1 MHKKIIAFLIGAIFI
16 SPLKVY
22 AADTLK
28 INLTDSINL
37 ALENN
42 RAVEQSAKDRDSA
55 QWAHARA
62 RRNTGPRLTWS
73 ASAMRIGG
81 KDYDAARELHA
92 MDSSNPAYKNE
103 FTNAIGIE
111 MPLYTGGQNE
121 AEIGAA
127 RYNLNQADLILENT
141 RQEIKYQTAAAY
153 YQLLQAREIMHVEEE
168 AVRLLQE
175 HLDNVNIQYEVGT
188 VAKSDVLASKVQL
201 AERQQSLMAANGN
214 YHNAMADLNNLIGL
228 SVDTVLIVE
237 EELIYTPYRNSVE
250 NCTAYALK
258 NRPDGIAA
266 AYAIK
271 QAEMILR
278 GAKSGYRPSVSAVVE
293 KNLSG
298 ESVFKEN
305 HSGSWNAGFRLNWD
319 IFDNGITAAQANEAK
334 AALEKVKSQ
343 ALQLQDQIK
352 LEVQKAFNDIV
363 IAEMKISITGDAIT
377 MAAEDFELAKL
388 RYIEGIDTNLAV
400 MDAQEKLTQT
410 QTNYYNALYS
420 YNVARAALDKAMGVP
435 ININVPVYVSTEQE
449 TNSANKAL
457 EKSTID

>member
-1 MHKKIIAFLIGAIFI
+1 MHKKMIAFLIGALFI

-334 AALEKVKSQ
+334 AELEKVKSQ

-363 IAEMKISITGDAIT
+363 IAEMKISITGDAVT

>member
-81 KDYDAARELHA
+81 KDYDSARELHA
-92 MDSSNPAYKNE
+92 MDNSNPAYKNE

-201 AERQQSLMAANGN
+201 AGRQQSLMAANGN
-214 YHNAMADLNNLIGL
+214 YYNAMADLNNLIGL

-334 AALEKVKSQ
+334 AELEKVKSQ

-363 IAEMKISITGDAIT
+363 VAEMKISITGDAVT
-377 MAAEDFELAKL
+377 MAAEDFELVKL

-435 ININVPVYVSTEQE
+435 VNINVPVYVSTEQE

-457 EKSTID
+457 EKSAID

>member
-1 MHKKIIAFLIGAIFI
+1 MHKKMIAFLIGALFI

-103 FTNAIGIE
+103 FTNAIEIE

-334 AALEKVKSQ
+334 AELEKVKSQ

-363 IAEMKISITGDAIT
+363 IAEMKISITGDAVT